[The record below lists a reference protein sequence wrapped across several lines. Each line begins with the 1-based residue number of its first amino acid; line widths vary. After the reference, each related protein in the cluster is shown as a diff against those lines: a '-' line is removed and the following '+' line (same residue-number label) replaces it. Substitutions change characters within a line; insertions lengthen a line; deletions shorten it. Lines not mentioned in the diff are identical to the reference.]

1 MKITKESVLSI
12 IRTALTAVGAYL
24 IGANFFG
31 NPIDESIWQGIAG
44 TGLTAIGV
52 VWGIFDKT
60 ATVEMLQSGLRS
72 VIVFVGTALVGSG
85 KIKQELLEAV
95 LAIVAIV
102 VPYVYSETSKAKNR
116 MIEDG
121 RISTGDLKK

>member
-1 MKITKESVLSI
+1 MPKESVLSI
-12 IRTALTAVGAYL
+12 IRIALTAVGAYL

-31 NPIDESIWQGIAG
+31 NPIDESVWAGIAG

-52 VWGIFDKT
+52 IWGIVDKT

-85 KIKQELLEAV
+85 KIKQELLEAL